1 MSKKKVPE
9 HKDPLGVLLLIS
21 ALAIGAIYGAYS
33 NFPVDGQLWLF
44 FTFFAI
50 LLSALAIGGWLHYVK
65 GVDYGDD
72 DLFGMGFFIVLV
84 VIVIL
89 LNIS

>member
-9 HKDPLGVLLLIS
+9 HKDPLPVLLLWS

-33 NFPVDGQLWLF
+33 NFNVDGDLWLT

-50 LLSALAIGGWLHYVK
+50 LLSALSIGFWLHYIK
-65 GVDYGDD
+65 GLDVVDD
-72 DLFGMGFFIVLV
+72 DLMGLGFFIVLV

>member
-9 HKDPLGVLLLIS
+9 NKDPLAVLLLWS

-33 NFPVDGQLWLF
+33 NFNVDGQLWLF

-50 LLSALAIGGWLHYVK
+50 LLSSLSIGFWLHYVK
-65 GVDYGDD
+65 GSEVVDD
-72 DLFGMGFFIVLV
+72 DLMGLGFFIVLV

>member
-9 HKDPLGVLLLIS
+9 NKDPLAVLLLCS
-21 ALAIGAIYGAYS
+21 ALAIGTIYGAYS
-33 NFPVDGQLWLF
+33 NFRVNGDLWG
-44 FTFFAI
+44 I
-50 LLSALAIGGWLHYVK
+50 LGFLGIIMSALAIGGWLHYVK
-65 GVDYGDD
+65 GVDVADN
-72 DLFGMGFFIVLV
+72 DLFGLGFFIVIV